1 MSDKAPATNSRRAV
15 QFNLELIKRYDKAG
29 PRYTSYPTAVQFTE
43 TFNGKSYAGYAQQSN
58 EEPIPRPLSLY
69 FHIPFCSTLC
79 FYCACNKFITKKQEH
94 GVQYL
99 KRLHR
104 EIEIQGQLYDQDR
117 CVEQLHLG
125 GGTPTF
131 LSMEQLSELLGVAG
145 RHFTLHEEE
154 KRDFSIEVDPRTITA
169 ESVAELKQ
177 IGFNRISLGVQDF
190 DPRVQRAV
198 HRLQSEESTLAI
210 LDAAHALGFHST
222 NVDLIYG
229 LPFQSVESF
238 GNTVE
243 KIINARPGRLSVFN
257 YAHLPDLFSPQQRI
271 NAEDLPSPEEKLD
284 ILSQT
289 INQLTEAGYRYI
301 GMDHFALEGD
311 ELSKAQDSG
320 TLYRNF
326 QGYATHSDCD
336 LIGLGVT
343 SISQVGD
350 CYSQNDRDLEG
361 YYSRIDK
368 GELAIVRGVGLTL
381 DDRIRR
387 WVIGQLMCY
396 GRVGFTEFTEQFD
409 ADFFVYFEEARPELG
424 QLEEDGLIVIGERGI
439 TVDPAGWLLVRNVCM
454 AFDRYIQR
462 PSTKRRFSRVI

>member
-1 MSDKAPATNSRRAV
+1 MSEKAPATKKRRAV

-43 TFNGKSYAGYAQQSN
+43 SFNSKAYAGYARQSN
-58 EEPIPRPLSLY
+58 EPIPRPLSLY

-79 FYCACNKFITKKQEH
+79 FYCACNKFITKKKEH

-99 KRLHR
+99 DRLFR
-104 EIEIQGQLYDQDR
+104 EIEMQGRLYDQDR
-117 CVEQLHLG
+117 RVEQFHLG

-131 LSMEQLSELLGVAG
+131 LSMEQLSELLRVAG
-145 RHFTLHEEE
+145 RHFTLLDDDR
-154 KRDFSIEVDPRTITA
+154 RDFSIEVDPRTITA
-169 ESVAELKQ
+169 GSVEELKQ

-190 DPRVQRAV
+190 DPKVQRAI

-210 LDAAHALGFHST
+210 LEAAHSLGFRST
-222 NVDLIYG
+222 SVDLIYG
-229 LPFQSVESF
+229 LPFQGVESF
-238 GNTVE
+238 GTTVE
-243 KIINARPGRLSVFN
+243 KIIKARPGRLSVFN

-289 INQLTEAGYRYI
+289 INQLTGAGYRYI

-311 ELSKAQDSG
+311 ELSEAQDSG

-336 LIGLGVT
+336 LVGLGIT

-350 CYSQNDRDLEG
+350 CYSQNDRDLES
-361 YYSRIDK
+361 YYARIDK
-368 GELAIVRGVGLTL
+368 GKLAVVRGIGLTE

-387 WVIGQLMCY
+387 WVISQLMCY
-396 GRVGFTEFTEQFD
+396 GQVGFSAFTELFD
-409 ADFFVYFEEARPELG
+409 ADFFTYFKEARSELG
-424 QLEEDGLIVIGERGI
+424 QLEEDGLVVIDEREI
-439 TVDPAGWLLVRNVCM
+439 TVEPAGRLLMRNVCM
-454 AFDRYIQR
+454 VFDAYI
-462 PSTKRRFSRVI
+462 PESATKRRFSRMI